1 MEDKYDTGCTLLI
14 TRPYNYDIKAVMNT
28 TKWRFRGQH
37 SETTGDRR
45 ADGWDAKV
53 DASGVGESG
62 SEEDFTS
69 IDKHL
74 GVPVEIDKH
83 LGVPVEEVQWVP
95 KPVRWPTD
103 KPNFIPLLR
112 KNKKGTKR

>member
-1 MEDKYDTGCTLLI
+1 MSFSCVEDKCNTGCTLLI

-45 ADGWDAKV
+45 ADGWGAKV

-69 IDKHL
+69 
-74 GVPVEIDKH
+74 IDKH